1 MDDNQRET
9 ISKLKFLG
17 KIKKGE
23 KINVKEMTLQTES
36 YLTAASRT
44 LWFVDNRNNTMSFI
58 QTTIQAGFDLLNL
71 LNKNTGNVSDDE
83 LSKTII
89 RDISSAKIGINNLKT
104 TYSDDTYF
112 CCSVD
117 TFVQTI
123 TAKLLDLKDK
133 RPNIFVEENTD
144 LVTTTFVEEK
154 KKKKDN

>member
-44 LWFVDNRNNTMSFI
+44 IWFVDNRNNTMSFI

-71 LNKNTGNVSDDE
+71 LNKSTGNVSDDE
-83 LSKTII
+83 LSKTIVK
-89 RDISSAKIGINNLKT
+89 DITNAKIGINNLKT

-117 TFVQTI
+117 TFVETI
-123 TAKLLDLKDK
+123 TAKLLDRKDK
-133 RPNIFVEENTD
+133 
-144 LVTTTFVEEK
+144 
-154 KKKKDN
+154 

>member
-89 RDISSAKIGINNLKT
+89 RDITSAKIGINNLKT

-123 TAKLLDLKDK
+123 AAKLLDLKDK
-133 RPNIFVEENTD
+133 RPNIFVEDDAD

>member
-23 KINVKEMTLQTES
+23 KINVKEMSLQTES

-44 LWFVDNRNNTMSFI
+44 IWFVDNRNNTMSFI
-58 QTTIQAGFDLLNL
+58 QTTIQSGFDLLNL
-71 LNKNTGNVSDDE
+71 LNKSNGNVSDDE
-83 LSKTII
+83 VSKTIV
-89 RDISSAKIGINNLKT
+89 RDITASKNGINNLKT

-117 TFVQTI
+117 TFVETI
-123 TAKLLDLKDK
+123 SARLLDLRDK
-133 RPNIFVEENTD
+133 RPNIFTETD
-144 LVTTTFVEEK
+144 KDIVTTTFVDEK

>member
-17 KIKKGE
+17 RIKKGE

-58 QTTIQAGFDLLNL
+58 QTTIQGGFALLHL
-71 LNKNTGNVSDDE
+71 LNKNTGNISDDE
-83 LSKTII
+83 VSKAIV
-89 RDISSAKIGINNLKT
+89 RDITSAKLGINNLKT

-117 TFVQTI
+117 TFVETI
-123 TAKLLDLKDK
+123 SAKVLDLRDK
-133 RPNIFVEENTD
+133 RPHIFINNEID
-144 LVTTTFVEEK
+144 LAIPIVIDEK
-154 KKKKDN
+154 KKKKDS